1 MKTASMPDLPLDF
14 LDRLRTFVGP
24 SGVSN
29 DQAVRQSFARTML
42 PQGTWPAAVAWPST
56 REQVQHVL
64 REASAHAIPV
74 YPISRGKNWG
84 YGDACAS
91 LDGCLILDLSRMNRI
106 VEVNTDLAYAVVEP
120 GVTQGQL
127 VEYLKAHRCALTVD
141 ANGAGPDASLIGNIL
156 ERGFGHSRYGD
167 RFSHCCNFEVVLAD
181 GSLLNTGFG
190 AYPEAQAQHVYKHGI
205 GPSLDGLFTQSSLG
219 VVTRLTLWLMPEAE
233 HSCFFFVALKE
244 DKAVGPFMDRL
255 RPLFLSGTLRSTFHC
270 FNDRRLLCGDT
281 RFPWDLADGKQAL
294 EVQHPEVLKQL
305 YRRFKIPAWGGSGG
319 LTGTVLEVRA
329 ARQEIR
335 RALRGLEGL
344 DRLIFLQE
352 SSLRWIERGVKIISR
367 IPKFRALTQFVG
379 KIRTGV
385 EVLKGTP
392 LRGPLKGASW
402 RSRAPVLD
410 ESDPLENQAGLIW
423 IAPVVPMTGRGL
435 ADVLIPSEKT
445 FHQFGFEFQVT
456 VTCLNGRAL
465 CAVMSISFDRQSED
479 ERARANACH
488 QQLLGNLTEKG
499 LIPYRS
505 SSVFPTM
512 LWEACPGYWQAVE
525 RLKAAWDPAQILSP
539 NHYIRTSPSTR

>member
-1 MKTASMPDLPLDF
+1 MSELPLDF
-14 LDRLRTFVGP
+14 LDRLRSFVGP

-29 DQAVRQSFARTML
+29 DQAVRESFARTML

-56 REQVQHVL
+56 REEVQSIL
-64 REASAHAIPV
+64 KEASAHAIPV

-106 VEVNTDLAYAVVEP
+106 VEVNADLAYAVVEP

-127 VEYLKAHRCALTVD
+127 VEYLKENRHPLTVD

-181 GSLLNTGFG
+181 GTLLNTGFG

-205 GPSLDGLFTQSSLG
+205 GPSLDGLFTQSSMG
-219 VVTRLTLWLMPEAE
+219 VVTRLTLWLMPKAE
-233 HSCFFFVALKE
+233 HSCFFFVALKDE
-244 DKAVGPFMDRL
+244 KAIGPFMDRL

-270 FNDRRLLCGDT
+270 FNNRRLLCGDT
-281 RFPWDLADGKQAL
+281 TFPWDQADGKQAL
-294 EVQHPEVLKQL
+294 EVQHPEVLRKL

-319 LTGTVLEVRA
+319 LTGTVGEVRA
-329 ARQEIR
+329 ARHAIR

-352 SSLRWIERGVKIISR
+352 SSLRRIERSVKIISR
-367 IPKFRALTQFVG
+367 IPQFRSLTQYVK
-379 KIRTGV
+379 KIRMGV
-385 EVLKGTP
+385 EVLRGTP

-402 RSRAPVLD
+402 RSRAAVLD
-410 ESDPLENQAGLIW
+410 ELDPLENKAGLAGIG
-423 IAPVVPMTGRGL
+423 GRPDSVG
-435 ADVLIPSEKT
+435 
-445 FHQFGFEFQVT
+445 
-456 VTCLNGRAL
+456 
-465 CAVMSISFDRQSED
+465 
-479 ERARANACH
+479 AN
-488 QQLLGNLTEKG
+488 
-499 LIPYRS
+499 
-505 SSVFPTM
+505 
-512 LWEACPGYWQAVE
+512 
-525 RLKAAWDPAQILSP
+525 LSP
-539 NHYIRTSPSTR
+539 VWI